1 MKAYIGPYYHW
12 FQPASWLET
21 WVLRA
26 NGFDYR
32 IDWDEIVAKRPNA
45 LEEIDAVKERL
56 HDKWYYKW
64 LHAAENWVNNRTDRK
79 IKVRID
85 SYDTW
90 NAEHTIAIIAAPL
103 LKALKD
109 KKPGAPHVED
119 ADVPEELRSTSAPP
133 LTEEQI
139 QWGMPDDN
147 WHPRWRWVLD
157 EMIWALEQV
166 ADNDSDDQFFSWPDG
181 ADTEADGFR
190 KVEMDTAGYE
200 KWQARKQNGL
210 LLFGKYFEALWD

>member
-1 MKAYIGPYYHW
+1 MKAYLGPYYHW
-12 FQPASWLET
+12 FQPASWLEN
-21 WVLRA
+21 WVLWA

-32 IDWDEIVAKRPNA
+32 IDWDAIVAKRPTA
-45 LEEIDAVKERL
+45 LADIDAIKERL

-119 ADVPEELRSTSAPP
+119 ADVPEELRSTAAPP

-181 ADTEADGFR
+181 ADKEADGFR
-190 KVEMDTAGYE
+190 KVEMDTEGYT
-200 KWQARKQNGL
+200 KWQARKQQGL